1 MTIDK
6 VVSRLKVIEEGNI
19 FLRSFLNIKNR
30 CRRMVFTIFGIYI
43 PEDKAQDLI
52 KEINDYKWIE
62 AEKAGKDIWK
72 DRTDPFFSAARDWKK
87 LYFKGYKESK
97 LN

>member
-1 MTIDK
+1 MKKDE
-6 VVSRLKVIEEGNI
+6 VVSRLKLIEEGNI

-43 PEDKAQDLI
+43 NEDKAEDLI
-52 KEINDYKWIE
+52 REIHKYKWLK
-62 AEKAGKDIWK
+62 AEEAGKDIWK

-87 LYFKGYKESK
+87 LHYNAYKESHLK
-97 LN
+97 